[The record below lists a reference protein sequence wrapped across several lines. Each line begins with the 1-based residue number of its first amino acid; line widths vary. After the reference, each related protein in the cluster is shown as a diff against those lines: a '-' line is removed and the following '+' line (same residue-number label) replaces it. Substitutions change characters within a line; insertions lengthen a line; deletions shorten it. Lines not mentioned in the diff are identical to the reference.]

1 MSAAKMESKQA
12 SKEANDAANDPAR
25 ALAYV
30 LRGNKGPEARSARLE
45 DSARRLLPRERS
57 VPRALKARP
66 EIIDEYAPKLTAW
79 PDANQRPFAEYTA
92 PNKSPLMAA
101 VSC

>member
-45 DSARRLLPRERS
+45 DSRVDYFRGKDLY
-57 VPRALKARP
+57 RALKARP
-66 EIIDEYAPKLTAW
+66 EIIDEYAPKLTGV
-79 PDANQRPFAEYTA
+79 PTPTA
-92 PNKSPLMAA
+92 PNR
-101 VSC
+101 